1 MQVLPVT
8 EDAFRYTL
16 VSDGEKN
23 VLEVNPAVLD
33 RFTQEATV
41 PRYPVE

>member
-1 MQVLPVT
+1 MQVLPVM
-8 EDAFRYTL
+8 ESDFRYTL
-16 VSDGEKN
+16 ICDGEEN

-33 RFTQEATV
+33 RFTREATV